1 MNELRMW
8 TLLAMGAWASCGGVM
23 QSGDP
28 GTGTGRGGGGSGG
41 PAGGGAVAVSWTF
54 PALVV
59 NQGMTAFPSYLA
71 HLLGRTI
78 DDPFP
83 TDLGCATVA
92 NGGSDP
98 ATVHLELDFAGFATS
113 KSLDVT
119 VGAGASQRRC
129 LTPTFDMNAL
139 YQLTAP
145 ATGMIEGHATDA
157 AGADVG
163 SVNTV
168 VEVPPVSDVAWAADG
183 MSPKEMR
190 NLSAVYV
197 EPNAPVIDQLQQLAQ
212 ASSVF
217 SNFGN
222 GDPYARAPYAR
233 MANLDAGGSSGELLY
248 LEAGEPL
255 EWVIGPVTCGGCA
268 DASVD
273 VLLLTPAQLDALNKG
288 TSTAATGVWNAAT
301 QGADVKV
308 TPASGFYYLVLVN
321 PDAAAGR
328 AVTWGRS
335 VTREDV
341 VRDLLLSVFSA
352 LRSLKVT
359 YTSVGNTYFDG
370 WQHVRRVADSIAA
383 LSANCIDGSLVFA
396 SAAELLGLEPV
407 LITKSHH
414 AYVGIRSAPG
424 SSTVWPIE
432 TTLVGDATTTP
443 LDAYLAAIT
452 NRANDIR
459 MDPQYQEIDVAT
471 MRNRGVTPLVQP

>member
-1 MNELRMW
+1 
-8 TLLAMGAWASCGGVM
+8 
-23 QSGDP
+23 
-28 GTGTGRGGGGSGG
+28 
-41 PAGGGAVAVSWTF
+41 
-54 PALVV
+54 
-59 NQGMTAFPSYLA
+59 
-71 HLLGRTI
+71 
-78 DDPFP
+78 
-83 TDLGCATVA
+83 
-92 NGGSDP
+92 
-98 ATVHLELDFAGFATS
+98 
-113 KSLDVT
+113 
-119 VGAGASQRRC
+119 
-129 LTPTFDMNAL
+129 
-139 YQLTAP
+139 
-145 ATGMIEGHATDA
+145 
-157 AGADVG
+157 
-163 SVNTV
+163 
-168 VEVPPVSDVAWAADG
+168 
-183 MSPKEMR
+183 
-190 NLSAVYV
+190 
-197 EPNAPVIDQLQQLAQ
+197 
-212 ASSVF
+212 
-217 SNFGN
+217 
-222 GDPYARAPYAR
+222 
-233 MANLDAGGSSGELLY
+233 
-248 LEAGEPL
+248 
-255 EWVIGPVTCGGCA
+255 
-268 DASVD
+268 
-273 VLLLTPAQLDALNKG
+273 
-288 TSTAATGVWNAAT
+288 
-301 QGADVKV
+301 VKV